1 VCCTKLKWVLE
12 ETLQELR
19 SAQLNI
25 KVLQREANVNDEA
38 GPWSTIQETGK
49 ELKTRN

>member
-1 VCCTKLKWVLE
+1 VLE

-19 SAQLNI
+19 SAQLII
-25 KVLQREANVNDEA
+25 KVLQREVNANDVA
-38 GPWSTIQETGK
+38 GPCSTIQETGK